1 MSNKLSALVLLA
13 LAPLACDSGDSFE
26 GVTPDVLGAPA
37 GKADGSEVSISEA
50 GAYDVLQIRG
60 DAAVELY
67 ETFDRAGGFT
77 SLTRGGLDYRYGVYS
92 ICVSNG
98 DAAACSLY
106 SRTATLDVGGFL
118 ATIHGERFDSASSEV
133 FAAMARAQGE
143 SPANVS
149 ELSSESFL
157 CAKTNVDVWCGVTEG
172 SGDDVELELSFADLP
187 VLGDDFLYEGWL
199 VTDNGPVTSGRFVVN
214 GDEDSHVF
222 NIDRELADASVMFVL
237 TIEPKFG
244 DDPGPSDTHI
254 VAGPFAGGVAQL
266 SMNHGAAF
274 GTDFLDSEGGFI
286 LGTPTTAGI
295 DEDFD
300 QGVWFLDPAEGPGA
314 GLKLPVLPAGWQYE
328 GWVVGED
335 GPISTGTFLD
345 PSMADRDGAGA
356 AAGPDGAPP
365 FPGQDF
371 INPAMKLPG
380 TTVVLSVEPTP
391 DDSPKPFFIK
401 PLAGPVGA
409 EGAGV
414 FQTLGNIA
422 AQSQV
427 SGLATLA
434 G

>member
-1 MSNKLSALVLLA
+1 MSKKLSTIVLLA
-13 LAPLACDSGDSFE
+13 LAPLACDSGESFE
-26 GVTPDVLGAPA
+26 GVTPDALGAPA
-37 GKADGSEVSISEA
+37 GKADGSEVSITDA

-60 DAAVELY
+60 DAALDLY
-67 ETFDRAGGFT
+67 ETFDRSGAFT

-98 DAAACSLY
+98 EAAACSLY

-118 ATIHGERFDSASSEV
+118 ATIHGDRFDSASSEV
-133 FAAMARAQGE
+133 FGAMARAQGD

-149 ELSSESFL
+149 EVSSDSFL
-157 CAKTNVDVWCGVTEG
+157 CAKTNVDVWCGVTEDG
-172 SGDDVELELSFADLP
+172 GDDVKLELSFADLP
-187 VLGDDFLYEGWL
+187 ALGDDFLYEGWFI
-199 VTDNGPVTSGRFVVN
+199 TDDGPVTSGRFVVT

-222 NIDRELADASVMFVL
+222 NIDREIADASAMFVL

-244 DDPGPSDTHI
+244 DDPAPSDTHI
-254 VAGPFAGGVAQL
+254 VAGPFEGGVAQL
-266 SMNHGAAF
+266 TMNHGAAF

-286 LGTPTTAGI
+286 LETPTTAGI
-295 DEDFD
+295 AEDFD
-300 QGVWFLDPAEGPGA
+300 QGVWFLEPAAGPGA
-314 GLKLPVLPAGWQYE
+314 GLRLPVLPAGWQYE

-335 GPISTGTFLD
+335 GPISTGTFVD

-371 INPAMKLPG
+371 INPAMKLTG

-401 PLAGPVGA
+401 PLAGPVA
-409 EGAGV
+409 EEGAGV
-414 FQTLGNIA
+414 FQSLGNIA

-427 SGLATLA
+427 SGLATLE
-434 G
+434 